1 MRKMALD
8 VGTVRIGIAT
18 SDPMGI
24 IASGYET
31 YTRTGNVERDM
42 KYITQLAESKGCDTF
57 VIGLPLNMDGTE
69 GEKVLEIRA
78 FAEELSKYSP
88 LKIAFQDERWSTV
101 SAEKMLIQKVHAV
114 SPEHERIPPCPHFSR
129 SPVVSI
135 FYNFTMPGRKT
146 STSRCHI
153 LRCRAIR

>member
-42 KYITQLAESKGCDTF
+42 RYIAQLAESKGCDTF

-101 SAEKMLIQKVHAV
+101 SAEKMLIQSSVRREKRKKVIDKGAA
-114 SPEHERIPPCPHFSR
+114 SIILQTYLDRI
-129 SPVVSI
+129 
-135 FYNFTMPGRKT
+135 N
-146 STSRCHI
+146 
-153 LRCRAIR
+153 

>member
-42 KYITQLAESKGCDTF
+42 KYIAQLAESKGCDTF

-78 FAEELSKYSP
+78 FVEELSKYSP

-101 SAEKMLIQKVHAV
+101 SAEKMLIQSSVRREKRKKVIDKVAATIILQTYLD
-114 SPEHERIPPCPHFSR
+114 RI
-129 SPVVSI
+129 
-135 FYNFTMPGRKT
+135 N
-146 STSRCHI
+146 
-153 LRCRAIR
+153 